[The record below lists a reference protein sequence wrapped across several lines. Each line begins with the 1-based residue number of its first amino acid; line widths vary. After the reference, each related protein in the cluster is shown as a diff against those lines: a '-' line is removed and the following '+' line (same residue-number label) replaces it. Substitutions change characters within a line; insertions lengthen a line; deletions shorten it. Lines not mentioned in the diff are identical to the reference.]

1 MYIKFNVLFPDSLTA
16 PQIKVLNSSLGKEA
30 PDDDD
35 MAGDAETV
43 LLKKFDK
50 TQENTHAQGGTKAA
64 DSEDDEEDDD
74 GRHGQQIPCQQH

>member
-1 MYIKFNVLFPDSLTA
+1 VIFKVTFPDTLKQ
-16 PQIKVLNSSLGKEA
+16 PQIKVLDEALGKVT

-43 LLKKFDK
+43 TLTKFDK
-50 TQENTHAQGGTKAA
+50 TQENTHAQGGTRAQ

-74 GRHGQQIPCQQH
+74 GHHGHGQQIPCQQS